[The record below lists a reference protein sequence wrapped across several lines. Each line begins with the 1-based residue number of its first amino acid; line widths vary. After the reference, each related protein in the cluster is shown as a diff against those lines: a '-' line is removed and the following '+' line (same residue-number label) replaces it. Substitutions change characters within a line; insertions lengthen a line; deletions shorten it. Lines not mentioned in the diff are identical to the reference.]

1 MTHLPQAVRL
11 WAMSAGGV
19 GGDGLVVFA
28 VVWIAT
34 GDLGGPVGSRRSND
48 VGVRWRV
55 TPAGGVWPGD
65 FCEGLNLLA
74 EPRQEVSGLSM
85 RDSGLRLEPRA
96 GARRAVVMARSAGMD
111 VIGGRC

>member
-1 MTHLPQAVRL
+1 MPAGVSVVMAWWSSPWSGSPQ
-11 WAMSAGGV
+11 
-19 GGDGLVVFA
+19 
-28 VVWIAT
+28 

-74 EPRQEVSGLSM
+74 EPRQEVSGLST
-85 RDSGLRLEPRA
+85 RDSGLRLESRA